1 MKITLRARTG
11 VVAFAVLAACITPRA
26 AATERTNE
34 RDRKIPIIRVI
45 VDNEAQ
51 LALIP
56 QGTVLPA
63 GFQIISSRDE
73 TADSQSVTSRFE
85 RVSRP
90 LVFAY
95 APAKRFEKLAVKETP
110 RGADVEVVEFTE
122 RGATATAAAIIENP
136 CPAVF
141 VVEVGPE
148 IVHQVTCDYETT
160 QSGRTEVFWSFTSYP
175 TTARSSSIIRG
186 LLDPAGN
193 LNLRTVTTCSVS
205 AGQCSTPGMGMV
217 GWPETWSYQS
227 TAAVRLYGACT
238 QDPPFCPDYTNSI
251 VIPIFSR

>member
-1 MKITLRARTG
+1 M
-11 VVAFAVLAACITPRA
+11 LAACITPRA

-34 RDRKIPIIRVI
+34 RDGEIPVIRII

-63 GFQIISSRDE
+63 GFQIISSRSE
-73 TADSQSVTSRFE
+73 TADDQGVTSRFE
-85 RVSRP
+85 QVSRP

-95 APAKRFEKLAVKETP
+95 APAKRFEKLVVKETP

-122 RGATATAAAIIENP
+122 RGIPDTAAVNIENP

-148 IVHQVTCDYETT
+148 IIHQVTCDYETS
-160 QSGRTEVFWSFTSYP
+160 QFGQTEAFWSFTSYP
-175 TTARSSSIIRG
+175 TTARSSSITRG
-186 LLDPAGN
+186 LLDPAGR
-193 LNLRTVTTCSVS
+193 LNLWSVKTCSVS

-217 GWPETWSYQS
+217 GWPPTWSYQS
-227 TAAVRLYGACT
+227 TAAVRLPGACT
-238 QDPPFCPDYTNSI
+238 QDPPFCPDYRNSI